1 MGVFRVEQ
9 AGVEPGFVAE
19 KEEAFRIRIKSTKGV
34 NIFWKSKLSQG
45 AVGGAIWCELGNHS
59 IGFMKGEEHDEGDP
73 IDFISGV
80 RPKKRSP
87 YACYNCNSHKLSR
100 RLGLFEL
107 GWVGA

>member
-19 KEEAFRIRIKSTKGV
+19 KKEAFRIRIKSTKGV

-45 AVGGAIWCELGNHS
+45 AVGGAIWRELGNHS
-59 IGFMKGEEHDEGDP
+59 IGFMKGEEHSEDDP

-80 RPKKRSP
+80 RPKKRP
-87 YACYNCNSHKLSR
+87 QYVFQL
-100 RLGLFEL
+100 
-107 GWVGA
+107 